1 MAIKDYFKKNET
13 FNSIFNI
20 DRSVP
25 EEGDVTKK
33 IKIPKTLYRT
43 RQDLATWRSATQ
55 AAESLTHPNRTQ
67 LYRLYKD
74 VDLDAH
80 LTAVVQTRKNAILG
94 AEFVVIDKDGNEDE
108 EKTALINKK
117 WFRDFTSYSL
127 DSIYWGYSLIQFG
140 DLEKD
145 EFKSVELVPRQH
157 VKQELCLVVNN
168 LSETEGVDYTDDPYD
183 DWTIGVGEIRDLG
196 LYLKASPHV
205 LWKKNAMGSSADYLE
220 LYGTPIRVLKTN
232 VRDNTT
238 RTNGEGMMREM
249 GSNAW
254 AVIDKNDEIE
264 LLNGQAS
271 GGNEEMFDTPIKRA
285 NSELSKLVLSQTGT
299 TDEKSFSGSANVH
312 ERVLEQVVDADTT
325 FIEDVYS
332 DKLVPL
338 LNKHGLGFEDRRI
351 IIRNDDKLEL
361 ESKAEI
367 DLKLLEHYDIDA
379 DYIEKEYGTPVE
391 EKQPESGSAQ
401 DIQNRVN
408 KLYGGAKA

>member
-1 MAIKDYFKKNET
+1 MAIKDIFSGKET
-13 FNSIFNI
+13 FKSIFNV
-20 DRSVP
+20 DKKLP
-25 EEGDVTKK
+25 EEADVTKK
-33 IKIPKTLYRT
+33 IKAPRALYRT
-43 RQDLATWRSATQ
+43 RQDIATWRSATL
-55 AAESLTHPNRTQ
+55 AAESITHPNRTQ

-80 LTAVVQTRKNAILG
+80 LTAVIETRKNSIMG
-94 AEFVVIDKDGNEDE
+94 ADFVVVDKDGVEDE

-117 WFRDFTSYSL
+117 WFRSFTSHAL

-145 EFKSVELVPRQH
+145 EFQDAELVPRQY
-157 VKQELCLVVNN
+157 VKQELELIVDN
-168 LSETEGVDYTDDPYD
+168 LAENTGTPYTEEPYTD
-183 DWTIGVGEIRDLG
+183 WVIGVGEKRDLG
-196 LYLKASPHV
+196 LFLKAAPHV
-205 LWKKNAMGSSADYLE
+205 LWKKGAMGSSADYLE

-238 RTNGEGMMREM
+238 RTNGESMMKEM

-285 NSELSKLVLSQTGT
+285 NSELSKLILGQTGT

-312 ERVLEQVVDADTT
+312 ERVLEQVIESDTS

-338 LNKHGLGFEDRRI
+338 LNVHGLGFEDKKI
-351 IIRNDDKLEL
+351 IIRNDDKIEI
-361 ESKAEI
+361 EDKAEI
-367 DLKLLEHYDIDA
+367 DLKLMEHYDIDPE
-379 DYIEKEYGTPVE
+379 YIEKEYGTPVE
-391 EKQPESGSAQ
+391 EKQPETGSAA
-401 DIQNRVN
+401 DIQNRID
-408 KLYGGAKA
+408 KLYGDSKS